1 MLKWNGHLDIFTLT
15 GRFTG
20 GKKKKSRGWRILI
33 EYMCLCILDES
44 SLFSSWYWKII
55 YSGSYFAGCLR
66 ICVYMKISLFTEK
79 GFASYSLINM
89 NGSNLGWFS
98 NMWVFCS
105 ILNYFSD
112 WEYRYILSWQMNL
125 HFYNLMAFSLHLHN
139 CKLVA
144 LTRHQLLH
152 SIFFSCSA
160 WLTEWKVS

>member
-1 MLKWNGHLDIFTLT
+1 MLKWNGHLDTFTLT

-20 GKKKKSRGWRILI
+20 EKKKKSRGWRILI
-33 EYMCLCILDES
+33 EWIYVFILDES

-66 ICVYMKISLFTEK
+66 ICVYMKISLFMEK
-79 GFASYSLINM
+79 GFPSYSLINM

-112 WEYRYILSWQMNL
+112 WEYRYILSGKWIFTSIIWWLLASTYTIANL
-125 HFYNLMAFSLHLHN
+125 GLSQGINYFTAF
-139 CKLVA
+139 
-144 LTRHQLLH
+144 
-152 SIFFSCSA
+152 FFF
-160 WLTEWKVS
+160 L